1 MPLGQA
7 LLLSPYAT
15 FMNSLEAYLAPRQSL
30 KESSYLDTFIGIFNH
45 YPASDSKSLENPTQL
60 QPSPEQPQ
68 PTQSSSEHPDV
79 TPEFSITPFP
89 SRKPLSS
96 PYLSPL
102 MVQAQP
108 SLPRIDLSLEL
119 RKLSAHNLREHKHA
133 LLSLSHSK
141 HHSKRHS
148 RSYPLSPPSSS
159 SSSSSSSA
167 STAYDTPYYDSGHA
181 YDTWFD
187 TIPLQ
192 LGLRL
197 RLHLRLPH
205 AQAPRLVLAIL
216 CVFVLALMGQ
226 LVLVWMMTRE
236 WGVFAS

>member
-1 MPLGQA
+1 MPLRQA
-7 LLLSPYAT
+7 LLLSPYVA
-15 FMNSLEAYLAPRQSL
+15 FMNSLEAYLTPSQSP

-60 QPSPEQPQ
+60 QPFPEQRQ
-68 PTQSSSEHPDV
+68 PTQSSSQHPDA

-96 PYLSPL
+96 LYLSPL

-119 RKLSAHNLREHKHA
+119 RKLSAFNLREHKHA
-133 LLSLSHSK
+133 LLSHSHSK

-148 RSYPLSPPSSS
+148 RSYPLSPPPPSSS
-159 SSSSSSSA
+159 SSSSSYSYDYNSA
-167 STAYDTPYYDSGHA
+167 Y
-181 YDTWFD
+181 D
-187 TIPLQ
+187 TIPLH

-197 RLHLRLPH
+197 RLHLHLPH